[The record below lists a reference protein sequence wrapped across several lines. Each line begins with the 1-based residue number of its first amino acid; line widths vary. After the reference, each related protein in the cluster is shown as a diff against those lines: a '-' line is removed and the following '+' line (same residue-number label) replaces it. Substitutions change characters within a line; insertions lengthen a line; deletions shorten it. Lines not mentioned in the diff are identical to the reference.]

1 MFDCLVCF
9 YFRPPKAPVAIV
21 HNEIDFSHEMGIMM
35 EENLRKIRE
44 ENLKK
49 MAARR
54 KLRREE
60 RKKQLEQR
68 AGELSD
74 SEQRELDSI
83 YAETYPPG
91 LNRRIRYLLQA
102 KR

>member
-21 HNEIDFSHEMGIMM
+21 HNEIDFSH